1 MNNYTENEYFRKL
14 EYLHPFS
21 LDKFTKLIDIKNTSD
36 KLSGMDIGA
45 MLSRYSRSTKS
56 MEQVLQD
63 EFITNPNRGSQFYEK
78 VLGAFGDDSISEL
91 FSKQVGIEGISILAA
106 TQLTD
111 RRIGVSFLEKST
123 RYVPFSADSFYTPEE
138 FYNYGIVDDY
148 KELCALSHRV
158 YTKIYNEL
166 LQIVRENYSINDCV
180 FPDPDDKDKTLKYSQ
195 LKTLE
200 QIENANKAYE
210 RSIKDAA
217 FDNASYCYL
226 TSLTTNIGFNAN
238 CRAIEYLLRKLHSSR
253 LLENR
258 YLADG
263 MLSLLDKSI
272 HPFLTRINFNEP
284 DYSEKNNTLFN
295 TYHQNNSIISVYKQ
309 NILNLLKTYTTFQ
322 EDIEH
327 IDGTTKKNPK
337 IPRISSHKD
346 FYTAFIDK
354 LLFRNTKTPKET
366 KIKIINQKLFGPLVN
381 IAHFT
386 NEQTA
391 INYIC
396 AAILSE
402 YNENLLDYDER
413 NCFNNI
419 DSNLRIKDIDEKKVK
434 EGIFYDIINKNKS
447 PDEIS
452 ELMYDNID
460 INEISENTLRY
471 NDFLT
476 YFEETQEGDDITLY
490 QDYDSNNLLL
500 NRDQQYL
507 ITEYTKNRDTRRDT
521 LGRAFE
527 MVDYIFDISS
537 SFRVFRDIKRHRL
550 NTLIRSPV
558 ITTRNSF
565 DNYIF
570 PSYILKNEHL
580 LKEYKHLI
588 EKSYSLYEK
597 VIKVSNGD
605 YITAQYVLP
614 LSTKINY
621 SMKINLRAL
630 DYLLSLRTVPQGH
643 WEYVEISQQIYQQL
657 KTAHPNLAK
666 LLRFVNLG
674 KYPLGRLSAEYRK
687 IEKLS
692 KLEGNN
698 NN

>member
-1 MNNYTENEYFRKL
+1 MNYFENDYFRKL
-14 EYLHPFS
+14 EYEHPFS
-21 LDKFTKLIDIKNTSD
+21 VDKFTRLIDIKNTSD

-56 MEQVLQD
+56 MEDVLKD
-63 EFITNPNRGSQFYEK
+63 EFITNPNKGNEFYLKYLSQY
-78 VLGAFGDDSISEL
+78 GDDSIAEL

-123 RYVPFSADSFYTPEE
+123 RYVPFSVDSFYTPEE

-166 LQIVRENYSINDCV
+166 LQIVRETYSINDCV
-180 FPDPDDKDKTLKYSQ
+180 FPNGSRYSQ
-195 LKTLE
+195 LKDSQE
-200 QIENANKAYE
+200 IETANKAYE
-210 RSIKDAA
+210 RAIKDAA

-238 CRAIEYLLRKLHSSR
+238 CRAIEYLLRKLHASR
-253 LLENR
+253 LSENR

-284 DYSEKNNTLFN
+284 DYNVKNSSLFN
-295 TYHQNNSIISVYKQ
+295 TYNQNNSIISVYKH
-309 NILNLLKTYTTFQ
+309 NILNLLKAYTTFQ

-337 IPRISSHKD
+337 APRISSHKD
-346 FYTAFIDK
+346 FYSAFIDK
-354 LLFRNTKTPKET
+354 LLFRNSKTQKET

-381 IAHFT
+381 ISHFT

-391 INYIC
+391 IDLVC

-402 YNENLLDYDER
+402 YNENLLDYDEK

-419 DSNLRIKDIDEKKVK
+419 DSNLRIKDIDPKKVK
-434 EGIFYDIINKNKS
+434 EGIFYDIINQNKS
-447 PDEIS
+447 LDEIS
-452 ELMYDNID
+452 DMMYDTMH

-476 YFEETQEGDDITLY
+476 YFEENQQVDDTTLY
-490 QDYDSNNLLL
+490 QDYDSSNLLL

-507 ITEYTKNRDTRRDT
+507 ITEYTKNRETRRDT

-550 NTLIRSPV
+550 NTLIKSPV

-614 LSTKINY
+614 LATKVNY
-621 SMKINLRAL
+621 SIKINLRAL

-643 WEYVEISQQIYQQL
+643 WEYVEISQQVYQQL

-666 LLRFVNLG
+666 LLKFVNLN
-674 KYPLGRLSAEYRK
+674 KYPLGRLSAEYK
-687 IEKLS
+687 ILS
-692 KLEGNN
+692 KLKSNGE
-698 NN
+698 